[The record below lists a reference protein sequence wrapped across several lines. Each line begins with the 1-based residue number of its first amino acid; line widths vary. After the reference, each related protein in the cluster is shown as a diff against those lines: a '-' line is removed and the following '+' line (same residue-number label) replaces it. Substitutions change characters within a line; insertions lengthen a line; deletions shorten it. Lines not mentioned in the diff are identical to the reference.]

1 MYGSEP
7 TIQRLVCKIFT
18 AHRLHVAEPMSRTIL
33 LVLDDAVNAGA
44 VREWLVNSRDGPVN
58 VEWVSR
64 CCDGIERMLSRRGE
78 EIAAIV
84 ADLFLPDSQG
94 IETFD
99 LLFHA
104 SPQVP
109 ILVVSNLRDEDV
121 ARLAVQR
128 GAQDYLLKERLDGY
142 TLPKAVTSMLARSAQ
157 SDARLLEEERAQ
169 VTLASIGDAVVSTD
183 VAGNVTYLNPVAE
196 RMTGW
201 YRQEACGR
209 PLQEVLRIID
219 ADSREPALNPLA
231 LAILKDKPVGLSGNC
246 VLVRRDGYESAIE
259 DTAAPIHDARG
270 QVTGAVIVFHDVG
283 VARAMSL
290 RMSHLAQ
297 HDSLTGLPN
306 RVLLNDRLNQAIEMA
321 RRHSQSLA
329 VLYLDVD
336 RFKHINDTLGHA
348 VGDRLLQSIA
358 RRLVAC
364 VRTSD
369 TVSRMGGDEFV
380 VLLSEVACAEDAL
393 RAADKILAA
402 MAAPQRIDQLDL
414 HVTVSLGIG
423 VYPDD
428 GADAETLLRNADLA
442 LLRAKA
448 DGRGN
453 SQLFE
458 PEVGAARA
466 EKHGSGASNTGH
478 AADRADRTDRTP
490 ARSVALRTRVS
501 RMWRQP

>member
-1 MYGSEP
+1 MRSPQGER
-7 TIQRLVCKIFT
+7 I
-18 AHRLHVAEPMSRTIL
+18 
-33 LVLDDAVNAGA
+33 AG
-44 VREWLVNSRDGPVN
+44 VVV
-58 VEWVSR
+58 
-64 CCDGIERMLSRRGE
+64 
-78 EIAAIV
+78 
-84 ADLFLPDSQG
+84 DLFLSDTQG
-94 IETFD
+94 IRTFE
-99 LLFHA
+99 LLYRA
-104 SPQVP
+104 SPHVP
-109 ILVVSNLRDEDV
+109 ILVLSSRRDEDV
-121 ARLAVQR
+121 ARWAVRR
-128 GAQDYLLKERLDGY
+128 GAQDYLLKERLDDY
-142 TLPKAVTSMLARSAQ
+142 TLPKTLNSMLERSVY
-157 SDARLLEEERAQ
+157 SESMFLEKERAQ
-169 VTLASIGDAVVSTD
+169 VTLNSIGDAVVSTD

-196 RMTGW
+196 SMTGW
-201 YRQEACGR
+201 SLQEACGR

-219 ADSREPALNPLA
+219 ADSREPALNPVA
-231 LAILKDKPVGLSGNC
+231 LAILKDMTVGLSANC
-246 VLVRRDGYESAIE
+246 VLVRRDGYQTAIE
-259 DTAAPIHDARG
+259 DTAAPIHDGRG

-329 VLYLDVD
+329 VLYVDVD
-336 RFKHINDTLGHA
+336 RFKHINDSLGHA

-364 VRTSD
+364 VRSSD
-369 TVSRMGGDEFV
+369 TVSRHGGDEFV
-380 VLLSEVACAEDAL
+380 VLLSEVGSAEDAL

-423 VYPDD
+423 LYPDD
-428 GADAETLLRNADLA
+428 GTDAETLLENADRA

-458 PEVGAARA
+458 PDIDGHAARG
-466 EKHGSGASNTGH
+466 EKHGSGTSDTGH
-478 AADRADRTDRTP
+478 AAHRTDSGTP
-490 ARSVALRTRVS
+490 ARRVALRTRVN
-501 RMWRQP
+501 RMWRQA